1 MNGYPRQARR
11 LWRWVDA
18 PQDAEVAG
26 FVALQAVLG
35 ADERARDLSE
45 ADRRTLITFARRIA
59 LATLRTG
66 DPAALDA
73 AFEALAVVGVERVD
87 ERDAALVAYAA
98 YRVGATQSA
107 GEIDLSGDWG
117 MREVSTPDG
126 VVLVRDDGG
135 RYPDGSDL
143 AVRALRAADLLEAGW
158 YVDAEITV
166 GTSWPLGDRREEPR
180 RSLVAVAGVRAE
192 REHWRSGHFA
202 LLFLAEAATAQD
214 ASTVAGAG
222 TGPARL
228 AVAAGH
234 RCALLIA
241 RSPAGVAPV
250 ETAASLERF
259 RQGLADLLS

>member
-1 MNGYPRQARR
+1 MDVYSRQAQR

-98 YRVGATQSA
+98 HRVGAPRSA
-107 GEIDLSGDWG
+107 GEIDLPGDWG

-135 RYPDGSDL
+135 RYSDGSDL
-143 AVRALRAADLLEAGW
+143 AARALRAADLLEAGW
-158 YVDAEITV
+158 YIDAEVTV
-166 GTSWPLGDRREEPR
+166 GTSWSAGSLGEPR
-180 RSLVAVAGVRAE
+180 RPLVAVAGVRAE
-192 REHWRSGHFA
+192 REHGRAGHSA
-202 LLFLAEAATAQD
+202 LVFLAEAATAQD
-214 ASTVAGAG
+214 AATVAEAGAG
-222 TGPARL
+222 TARL
-228 AVAAGH
+228 AVAVGH

-259 RQGLADLLS
+259 RQGLADILV